1 MGQTGITLTALHT
14 AYETWLEVP
23 VAISEFRHIASD
35 DNLPTELDVLFF
47 QPREED
53 VIEDSFFTYLVTA
66 GMSTRTL
73 EGPDRQIELGL
84 QVVGRYEW
92 DALHVLAI
100 RLSELALAPYYQDA
114 LYAPNQIVR
123 DVSLPLF
130 DGMDCMLITD
140 WSISPPPDYLPG
152 LTLPVRLLRI
162 QPLFTHEADIVDT
175 IDAREAYRRFRAE
188 GIDWNAPHRPP
199 ALLDELPSYALTP
212 TVVTSINGISEGTGI
227 VTNEETLAIIKDIWH
242 DIESWYKNHALR
254 QFEDL
259 KSGASDA
266 QIESLRSDMSVVLPE
281 DYRAS
286 LQTHNG
292 NMSFHDYEYL
302 TCNAVLRKWKM
313 MAELGDEGAFAGR
326 SIDQDGKGII
336 QDTWW
341 NRGWIPFVADSG
353 GNMMC
358 IDTMPATEG
367 VVGQVLRMEK
377 NSGPFPTQYS
387 SFRAWLEDY
396 RDGLYQGKYK
406 VDDDG
411 FIESA

>member
-1 MGQTGITLTALHT
+1 MGQTEIALTALHA

-53 VIEDSFFTYLVTA
+53 VTEDSFFTYLVTA

-84 QVVGRYEW
+84 QVVGHYGW

-100 RLSELALAPYYQDA
+100 RLSELALAPFYQDA
-114 LYAPNQIVR
+114 FYAPNQIVR

-199 ALLDELPSYALTP
+199 ARLDELPHYPL
-212 TVVTSINGISEGTGI
+212 
-227 VTNEETLAIIKDIWH
+227 
-242 DIESWYKNHALR
+242 
-254 QFEDL
+254 
-259 KSGASDA
+259 
-266 QIESLRSDMSVVLPE
+266 
-281 DYRAS
+281 
-286 LQTHNG
+286 
-292 NMSFHDYEYL
+292 
-302 TCNAVLRKWKM
+302 
-313 MAELGDEGAFAGR
+313 
-326 SIDQDGKGII
+326 
-336 QDTWW
+336 
-341 NRGWIPFVADSG
+341 IP
-353 GNMMC
+353 
-358 IDTMPATEG
+358 
-367 VVGQVLRMEK
+367 
-377 NSGPFPTQYS
+377 NSAKPKPKRVYP
-387 SFRAWLEDY
+387 
-396 RDGLYQGKYK
+396 
-406 VDDDG
+406 
-411 FIESA
+411 